1 VRIPEDMSV
10 GAFDN
15 SEWLGIWRPPIT
27 AVDVA
32 IEEIAR
38 LAVELLVRR
47 IGVPS
52 AERGAGGDKPVTYTL
67 STALIV
73 RGSCQ
78 PPRAF

>member
-1 VRIPEDMSV
+1 MSV

-38 LAVELLVRR
+38 LAVELLWRR
-47 IGVPS
+47 IGVPL
-52 AERGAGGDKPVTYTL
+52 ADRGAGGDKPVTRHYG
-67 STALIV
+67 V
-73 RGSCQ
+73 
-78 PPRAF
+78 

>member
-1 VRIPEDMSV
+1 MSV

-32 IEEIAR
+32 IEEISR
-38 LAVELLVRR
+38 LAVELLLRR
-47 IGVPS
+47 IGVPV
-52 AERGAGGDKPVTYTL
+52 ADRGACGDKPITYTL
-67 STALIV
+67 STSLII

-78 PPRAF
+78 PPRAC